1 MNPSTENLVR
11 KTTPMMFV
19 EMQRFFETNDLAK
32 KAADSIKDGREI
44 AVIITDTGTSFP
56 YTFSKSGGQNVFKET
71 AASRPDVT
79 FTIPVASGREITET
93 SFTSVGQV
101 GLRIFEKIISPDPA
115 QKIHVKIHTGFL
127 SLLTGGYLGV
137 LTSGG
142 SEVAKF
148 LASKGLGSMSKV
160 KDTISKM
167 QK

>member
-1 MNPSTENLVR
+1 
-11 KTTPMMFV
+11 MMFN
-19 EMQRFFETNDLAK
+19 ELQGFFQSNPLSQ

-44 AVIITDTGTSFP
+44 AILVTDGENEFP
-56 YTFSKSGGQNVFKET
+56 YTFAKESGKNAFRNSPAV
-71 AASRPDVT
+71 RPDVT
-79 FTIPVASGREITET
+79 FRIPVASVREIVEAK
-93 SFTSVGQV
+93 FESVGQV
-101 GLRIFEKIISPDPA
+101 GLRIFEKIISSDPG
-115 QKIHVKIHTGFL
+115 QKIQVKLHTGFL

-142 SEVAKF
+142 TDVAKF

>member
-1 MNPSTENLVR
+1 
-11 KTTPMMFV
+11 MMFA
-19 EMQRFFETNDLAK
+19 ELHNFFEANELAK
-32 KAADSIKDGREI
+32 KAADSIRDGREI
-44 AVIITDTGTSFP
+44 AILVTGDGQQAA
-56 YTFSKSGGQNVFKET
+56 YTFTKSGGKNVFKES
-71 AASRPDVT
+71 AAARPDVS
-79 FTIPVASGREITET
+79 FTIPIASVREIVET
-93 SFTSVGQV
+93 NFISVGQV

-127 SLLTGGYLGV
+127 SLMTGGYLGV

-148 LASKGLGSMSKV
+148 LASKGLGSMSRV